1 MYPAVPHNNRFS
13 KEERLRHKLL
23 VDALFSEGKNIY
35 DYPLRL
41 CWRPVS
47 PEALISSFRKR
58 TPEQIGKIQMLITV
72 PKKKRRRA
80 VDRVLIRRRIREAY
94 RLNRH
99 KLAET
104 VKEAPSIGTLS
115 IAFIYL
121 ASENLSYSEI
131 ETKMIHL
138 LHKLQSRIAAISHP
152 TSNIEE

>member
-1 MYPAVPHNNRFS
+1 MYSAVQHNNRFP

-41 CWRPVS
+41 CWRSVG
-47 PEALISSFRKR
+47 PEELVSSFRNR
-58 TPEQIGKIQMLITV
+58 TPEHIGKIQMLITV

-80 VDRVLIRRRIREAY
+80 VDRVWIRRRIREAY

-104 VKEAPSIGTLS
+104 VKETPSIGTLS

-138 LHKLQSRIAAISHP
+138 LHKLQSRIYAISHP
-152 TSNIEE
+152 ISATEE